1 MIEGRSKVL
10 TMTGEAHNS
19 YTDDTVE
26 RVAIAGAIARN
37 FRECLSHS
45 VALNAKIDRAC

>member
-10 TMTGEAHNS
+10 TMTGEEHNS

-26 RVAIAGAIARN
+26 RVAIAGAIAR

>member
-26 RVAIAGAIARN
+26 RVAIAGAIAQFQRVS
-37 FRECLSHS
+37 LSFS
-45 VALNAKIDRAC
+45 RP

>member
-1 MIEGRSKVL
+1 MIEGLSKVL

-19 YTDDTVE
+19 DTDD
-26 RVAIAGAIARN
+26 
-37 FRECLSHS
+37 SHS